1 MVLTASFG
9 VLSCMNMT
17 RDMSLER
24 GWSDDD
30 DDDDDDDDAWG
41 RCHILTV
48 LSAAAVMKP
57 PRGNSGYVAADE

>member
-1 MVLTASFG
+1 
-9 VLSCMNMT
+9 MNMT